1 MSLPPVFTSFFK
13 SAAAFVR
20 SLPQTAQRSLLVIA
34 VFALAALWGEGTAA
48 RYRMLDKT
56 PPYNRVDT
64 ANRFKP
70 PLTRVV
76 NMNAEGKIV
85 SSRVAILGT
94 DNLGRDV
101 FARLIQGARIAF
113 HVGIITSLIA
123 VPFGAILGL
132 LAGYHGRW
140 VDAFCTWLSATIA
153 AIPSLLLI
161 LAIALVVGK
170 GLLGVYIGISVTTWV
185 GLYRTVRAEVIK
197 HRELGYAQ
205 SAKALG
211 YSDARVIFRHILPNV
226 SHIIII
232 AFSLRFPSAVGTE
245 VFLSFL
251 GLGAQTEPSWGIMI
265 SNARL
270 RLWQGVW
277 WEFTAVT
284 LALFAL
290 VLAFNRLGDALRDRL
305 DPTIQRR

>member
-1 MSLPPVFTSFFK
+1 MGMSSSSAWE
-13 SAAAFVR
+13 SAATFVR
-20 SLPQTAQRSLLVIA
+20 SLPPRARASLCVIA
-34 VFALAALWGEGTAA
+34 VFAFAALWGEWVAGHYRYIDEEPSYNQADTSHRFCPPMTRIVDANAGT
-48 RYRMLDKT
+48 
-56 PPYNRVDT
+56 
-64 ANRFKP
+64 
-70 PLTRVV
+70 
-76 NMNAEGKIV
+76 
-85 SSRVAILGT
+85 SRIAILGT

-101 FARLIQGARIAF
+101 FSRLVQGARIAF

-123 VPFGAILGL
+123 VPLGAILGL
-132 LAGYHGRW
+132 LAGYHGGW

-170 GLLGVYIGISVTTWV
+170 GLMGVYIGISVTTWV

-197 HRELGYAQ
+197 HRDLGYAQ

-211 YSDARVIFRHILPNV
+211 YSDWRIMFRHILPNV

-251 GLGAQTEPSWGIMI
+251 GVGAQNEPSWGIMI
-265 SNARL
+265 SNART

-290 VLAFNRLGDALRDRL
+290 VLAFNQLGDALRDRL
-305 DPTIQRR
+305 DPTMKRQ

>member
-1 MSLPPVFTSFFK
+1 V
-13 SAAAFVR
+13 
-20 SLPQTAQRSLLVIA
+20 LVIA
-34 VFALAALWGEGTAA
+34 VFAFAALWGEGTAA
-48 RYRMLDKT
+48 YYHLRDET
-56 PPYNRVDT
+56 PSYNRVDT
-64 ANRFKP
+64 SNRFRP
-70 PLTRVV
+70 PLTRITHTDKETQKTT
-76 NMNAEGKIV
+76 A
-85 SSRVAILGT
+85 RVAILGT

-101 FARLIQGARIAF
+101 LARLVQGARIAF
-113 HVGIITSLIA
+113 HVGIVTSLIA

-140 VDAFCTWLSATIA
+140 VDAFCTWLAATIA

-161 LAIALVVGK
+161 LAIALIVGK

-185 GLYRTVRAEVIK
+185 GLYRTVRGEVIK

-251 GLGAQTEPSWGIMI
+251 GLGSQTEPSWGIMI

-277 WEFTAVT
+277 WEFTVVT